1 MKHLRLLPLLGVM
14 LGCGGGPRTS
24 PAPAPAPVLAQG
36 DTADAS
42 APRPAVRDTISPVQ
56 TAAASAAAADS
67 VRPADPDSAADAAI
81 LEQLATAHPEPQ
93 DSGNED
99 GAADA
104 VPGGANGAAT
114 PEVTYDIDVST
125 YGSHA
130 RVQYYL
136 DFFQGPARD
145 RFAIWLQRMPR
156 FEPMIRA
163 KLRENGVPEDM
174 VYLALIESGFSSS
187 AVSRARATGM
197 WQFMKGTGK
206 LYGLRIDSWVDERRD
221 PVRATDAAA
230 RHLADLR
237 DRFGSMYLAAAA
249 YNAGAGKVGRGLR
262 RIGDDDEEEDNPDAA
277 FFRLY
282 DTRFLRR
289 ETKDYVPKLIAAALI
304 AKQPE
309 KYGFEKTV
317 GVEPMSYDSIVV
329 SDATG
334 LDVLARLADT
344 TVAAMRELNP
354 QFVRLVT
361 PPRQSAIVR
370 LPAGSADLVTSRY
383 AALAARDR
391 VSFVDHTVS
400 RGQTV
405 ASIAR
410 LYHVS
415 TRQISDANPGVRL
428 TRMRAGTHLM
438 IPTSFV
444 PTVVEPATPA
454 VTRNARVAAGGSTTI
469 RYRVRSGESLTS
481 IAGKYDTSVERL
493 RSLNA
498 IGRREVLRAGQIIR
512 VPAPTAPSPER
523 STAPAAAE
531 AGKAHVVRRGETL
544 SGIASRYGV
553 SLSALRDANGLT
565 ASSVLKSGDHLKIPQ

>member
-1 MKHLRLLPLLGVM
+1 MAAIV
-14 LGCGGGPRTS
+14 
-24 PAPAPAPVLAQG
+24 AAG
-36 DTADAS
+36 DS
-42 APRPAVRDTISPVQ
+42 IRR
-56 TAAASAAAADS
+56 
-67 VRPADPDSAADAAI
+67 ADPDSAADAAI

-93 DSGNED
+93 DSGIED

-104 VPGGANGAAT
+104 VPGGANGVAT

-136 DFFQGPARD
+136 DFFQGPARE

-174 VYLALIESGFSSS
+174 VYLALIESGYSNS

-206 LYGLRIDSWVDERRD
+206 LYGLRIDSWIDERRD
-221 PVRATDAAA
+221 PIRATDAAA

-262 RIGDDDEEEDNPDAA
+262 RIGDDDEEDDNPDAT

-309 KYGFEKTV
+309 KYGFQKTV
-317 GVEPMSYDSIVV
+317 GVEPMSYDSIFVA
-329 SDATG
+329 DATG

-344 TVAAMRELNP
+344 SVATLRELNP
-354 QFVRLVT
+354 QFIRLVT
-361 PPRQSAIVR
+361 PPHQSSVVR
-370 LPAGSADLVTSRY
+370 LPAGSGEMVTSRY
-383 AALAARDR
+383 AALEPRER
-391 VSFVDHTVS
+391 VSFVDHTVG
-400 RGQTV
+400 RGQTL

-415 TRQISDANPGVRL
+415 TRLITDANPGVRV
-428 TRMRAGTHLM
+428 TRLRSGTHLM

-444 PTVVEPATPA
+444 PTVAEPVAAP
-454 VTRNARVAAGGSTTI
+454 VTRSSRAGAAGTTTI
-469 RYRVRSGESLTS
+469 RYRVRSGESLSS
-481 IAGKYDTSVERL
+481 IAGKYATSVDRL

-498 IGRREVLRAGQIIR
+498 IGRSEVLRAGQVIR
-512 VPAPTAPSPER
+512 VPAPTAPAPER
-523 STAPAAAE
+523 STITPAA
-531 AGKAHVVRRGETL
+531 GKGHLVRRGETL
-544 SGIASRYGV
+544 SGIATKYGV
-553 SLSALRDANGLT
+553 TLSALRAANGLT
-565 ASSVLKSGDHLKIPQ
+565 VSSVLKAGERLIIPE

>member
-1 MKHLRLLPLLGVM
+1 MKSLSLLALLGAAA
-14 LGCGGGPRTS
+14 GCGGAPRTA
-24 PAPAPAPVLAQG
+24 PAPKPAPVLTASDSARSTAQVAQEKPLSSDSMAAVVAAG
-36 DTADAS
+36 DSIRRT
-42 APRPAVRDTISPVQ
+42 
-56 TAAASAAAADS
+56 
-67 VRPADPDSAADAAI
+67 DPDSAADAAV

-104 VPGGANGAAT
+104 VPGGANGVAT

-136 DFFQGPARD
+136 DFFQGPARE

-174 VYLALIESGFSSS
+174 VYLALIESGYSNS

-221 PVRATDAAA
+221 PIRATDAAA

-262 RIGDDDEEEDNPDAA
+262 RIGDDDEEDDNPDAT

-309 KYGFEKTV
+309 KYGFQKTV
-317 GVEPMSYDSIVV
+317 GVEPMRYDSIFVA
-329 SDATG
+329 DATG

-344 TVAAMRELNP
+344 SVATLRELNP
-354 QFVRLVT
+354 QFIRLVT
-361 PPRQSAIVR
+361 PPHQSSVVR
-370 LPAGSADLVTSRY
+370 LPAGSGEMVTSRY
-383 AALAARDR
+383 AALEPRER

-400 RGQTV
+400 RGENL

-415 TRQISDANPGVRL
+415 TRLITDANPGVRVSRL
-428 TRMRAGTHLM
+428 RSGTHVM

-444 PTVVEPATPA
+444 PAVAEPAAAP
-454 VTRNARVAAGGSTTI
+454 VTRSIRAGASGTTTI
-469 RYRVRSGESLTS
+469 RYRVRSGESLST
-481 IAGKYDTSVERL
+481 IAGKYATSVDRL

-498 IGRREVLRAGQIIR
+498 IARGEVLRAGQVIR
-512 VPAPTAPSPER
+512 VPAPTAPVPEPA
-523 STAPAAAE
+523 TAAPAAE
-531 AGKAHVVRRGETL
+531 GMKAHLVRRGETL
-544 SGIASRYGV
+544 SGIATKYGV
-553 SLSALRDANGLT
+553 TLSALRAANGLT
-565 ASSVLKSGDHLKIPQ
+565 VSSVLKAGERLIIPE